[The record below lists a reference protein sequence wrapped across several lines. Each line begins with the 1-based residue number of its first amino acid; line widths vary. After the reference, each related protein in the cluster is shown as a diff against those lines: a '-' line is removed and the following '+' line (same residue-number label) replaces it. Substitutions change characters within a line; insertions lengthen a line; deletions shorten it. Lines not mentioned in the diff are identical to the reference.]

1 MSDKIK
7 KRYGNKP
14 HLERDEESGK
24 MSVKS
29 EKKAADK
36 EHEGDVE
43 AGIKEEG
50 FEKHELRHTK
60 ERRELKHKH
69 IHEHMNMHNKH
80 QTEHENAGSEE
91 KSSMHIRQETELKD
105 MHKQHASEFN
115 QMHARHEKEL
125 AGKEKAG
132 EIDKIKTDAK
142 E

>member
-50 FEKHELRHTK
+50 YENHEDRHTQ

-69 IHEHMNMHNKH
+69 IHEHLAMHNKH
-80 QTEHENAGSEE
+80 ENEHAHHKDEDKKEL
-91 KSSMHIRQETELKD
+91 HIRQETELKD